1 MIDYDLLVKE
11 YFMSTKHRISSFDVY
26 ISDEETYLSMPLK
39 ESREYKKYSNGL
51 EEGFHFSVP
60 LFERCVIVNKMN
72 RLYLLN
78 LHSGEYADI
87 THYPLEIRTFLV
99 KRLCNNFSFVDYIE
113 EGDIP
118 LVKEI
123 MLEVERKIKEEDYD
137 ITKEMII
144 PYLIRM
150 ELKKKKSG
158 LKLELIY

>member
-11 YFMSTKHRISSFDVY
+11 YFMSTKYRISSFDVSV
-26 ISDEETYLSMPLK
+26 SDEEAY
-39 ESREYKKYSNGL
+39 
-51 EEGFHFSVP
+51 HFSVP

-78 LHSGEYADI
+78 LHSGEYEDI
-87 THYPLEIRTFLV
+87 TNYPLEIRTFLV